1 MAITSIGPAGSLGS
15 IGSLLPAATPQA
27 APAGQPFADALH
39 KLVDRVEATGA
50 QANGAVARML
60 EGSGDVHEAMIALQ
74 QADTTFQLA
83 MQVRNKLLQAY
94 QEIMRMPV

>member
-1 MAITSIGPAGSLGS
+1 MAITSIGPSGSPGS
-15 IGSLLPAATPQA
+15 IGSLLPAATPQTT
-27 APAGQPFADALH
+27 PAGQPFADALH

-50 QANGAVARML
+50 QANDAVGRML